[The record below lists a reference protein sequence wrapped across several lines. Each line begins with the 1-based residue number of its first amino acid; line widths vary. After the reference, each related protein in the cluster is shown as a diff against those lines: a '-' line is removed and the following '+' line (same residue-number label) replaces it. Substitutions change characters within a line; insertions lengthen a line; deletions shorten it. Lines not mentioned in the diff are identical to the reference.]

1 MFGLSVSKIILLA
14 LIVGAIVVGTRVLG
28 RIGQEREAARR
39 RDAERT
45 PAAPPGEGAKGGP
58 GDGSGE
64 APVDLVACRKCGT
77 FFSPG
82 EALDCGRGG
91 CPYAA

>member
-28 RIGQEREAARR
+28 RIGQDREAARR
-39 RDAERT
+39 RNADR
-45 PAAPPGEGAKGGP
+45 PEGRPEGRSEGGP
-58 GDGSGE
+58 EEG
-64 APVDLVACRKCGT
+64 PVDLVACQKCGT

-82 EALDCGRGG
+82 KAVDCGRTG